1 MPNACSTVDGSA
13 SPRRGL
19 SAVRT
24 CAVFTVAAVLTL
36 LTLLSACATG
46 SSTPAFTPA
55 AHATRDRPDVSPDPL
70 PPLSKFVTNAD
81 GSQVTTVSADYLF
94 DLGSDVVVGPA
105 LAALEGI
112 LPQILAHDGTI
123 VVTGFTDGLGST
135 QENLDLSAR
144 RAAAIKSWLVEQ
156 GIDGEAVEAVGKGEE
171 GARDAVPDVH
181 RRRVEI
187 TLQ

>member
-1 MPNACSTVDGSA
+1 MPNVCFAVGGSA

-19 SAVRT
+19 LAVRT
-24 CAVFTVAAVLTL
+24 CAVFAAATA
-36 LTLLSACATG
+36 LTLLSGCTDNTAPT
-46 SSTPAFTPA
+46 FTPA

-70 PPLSKFVTNAD
+70 PPLSKFVTKPD

-112 LPQILAHDGTI
+112 LPQIQAHDGTI
-123 VVTGFTDGLGST
+123 VVAGFTDGLGSVG
-135 QENLDLSAR
+135 ENLDLSKR
-144 RAAAIKSWLVEQ
+144 RAAAIKRWLLEQ
-156 GIDGEAVEAVGKGEE
+156 GIADEAVEAVGKGEE
-171 GARDAVPDVH
+171 GARDGVADAR